1 MPLLHCANTERVA
14 AGTRT
19 GRAAG
24 VYYWSGFI
32 ADLSDLVRIRNDT
45 RQCTFD
51 RLSAS
56 GYPLE
61 MAQPQY
67 QQWLE
72 DHLTH
77 NPEDLH
83 LQPAGKIYLAETPW
97 FNISATI
104 IRERLQNGE
113 SCEDLLLEPY

>member
-1 MPLLHCANTERVA
+1 MPLA
-14 AGTRT
+14 
-19 GRAAG
+19 
-24 VYYWSGFI
+24 FI
-32 ADLSDLVRIRNDT
+32 IGQDSLL
-45 RQCTFD
+45 TFPTWYEYETILD
-51 RLSAS
+51 NAHLIVCRRP

-113 SCEDLLLEPY
+113 SCEDLLRNRY